1 MRGHLV
7 NRRRFIVLG
16 AAGLAILPFG
26 AQAQQSNKVWRIG
39 FIAHK
44 DEMFYEALFGR
55 LRELGYEEGRNLIV
69 ERRYAQ
75 GHANRFQEFADEMV
89 RLNVDIIIVVTT
101 PAAEAAKRAT
111 TTIPIVHPAVI
122 DPVGTGLVASLA
134 RPGGNLTG
142 LAIPDAELSAK
153 RLEVLKEVIPRLSN
167 GAVLWNA
174 ANPANAVAWKETNS
188 AARVLGLTL
197 QSYELRTVDDF
208 EAAFARIAQQRP
220 DFLYVLQDALML
232 GRRRQIIDFA
242 NQNRLPSMFVGREWT
257 EEGGL
262 MCYGVRLREW
272 YGRAASY
279 VDKILRGAKPAD
291 LPMDQPTL
299 FELIFNLKT
308 AKAIGVTIPATLIS
322 RADEV
327 IE

>member
-1 MRGHLV
+1 M
-7 NRRRFIVLG
+7 NRRHFIALGGAGVAVLP
-16 AAGLAILPFG
+16 LS
-26 AQAQQSNKVWRIG
+26 AQAQQSDKVWRIG

-44 DEMFYEALFGR
+44 HERFYEPLFGR

-75 GHANRFQEFADEMV
+75 GHADRFQEFADEMV
-89 RLNVDIIIVVTT
+89 RLNVDVIIVVTT
-101 PAAEAAKRAT
+101 PAAQAAMRAT

-142 LAIPDAELSAK
+142 LAILNAELSAR

-174 ANPANAVAWKETNS
+174 ANPANAVAWKETDN
-188 AARVLGLTL
+188 AARVLAVTL
-197 QSYELRTVDDF
+197 QSYEVRNVNDF
-208 EAAFARIAQQRP
+208 EGAFARIAQQRP

-232 GRRRQIIDFA
+232 GHRRQIIDFA
-242 NQNRLPSMFVGREWT
+242 NQNRLPSMFVGKEWV

-262 MCYGVRLREW
+262 MCYGVRLPEW
-272 YGRAASY
+272 YRRAASY
-279 VDKILRGAKPAD
+279 VDKILRGAKPTD
-291 LPMDQPTL
+291 LPMEQPTL
-299 FELIFNLKT
+299 FELVFNLKT
-308 AKAIGVTIPATLIS
+308 AKAIGVTIPPALIS
-322 RADEV
+322 RADQV

>member
-1 MRGHLV
+1 M
-7 NRRRFIVLG
+7 NRRHFIALVGTGVAVSSLS
-16 AAGLAILPFG
+16 
-26 AQAQQSNKVWRIG
+26 AQAQQSGKVWRIG
-39 FIAHK
+39 FIAHRH
-44 DEMFYEALFGR
+44 ERFYEPLFER

-75 GHANRFQEFADEMV
+75 GHADRFQEFADEMV
-89 RLNVDIIIVVTT
+89 RLNVDVIIVVTT
-101 PAAEAAKRAT
+101 PAAQAAKRAT
-111 TTIPIVHPAVI
+111 TTMPIVHPAVI

-174 ANPANAVAWKETNS
+174 ANPANAVAWKETDN
-188 AARVLGLTL
+188 AARVLAVTL
-197 QSYELRTVDDF
+197 QSYEVRNVNDF
-208 EAAFARIAQQRP
+208 EEAFARVAQQRP

-232 GRRRQIIDFA
+232 GHRRQIIDFA
-242 NQNRLPSMFVGREWT
+242 NQNRLPSMFVGKEWV

-262 MCYGVRLREW
+262 MCYGVRLPEW
-272 YGRAASY
+272 YRRAASY

-291 LPMDQPTL
+291 LPVEQPTL
-299 FELIFNLKT
+299 FELVFNLKT
-308 AKAIGVTIPATLIS
+308 AKAIGVTIPPALIS

>member
-1 MRGHLV
+1 M
-7 NRRRFIVLG
+7 NRRHFIAL
-16 AAGLAILPFG
+16 AGTGVAVSLLS
-26 AQAQQSNKVWRIG
+26 AQAQQSGKVWRIG
-39 FIAHK
+39 FIAHRH
-44 DEMFYEALFGR
+44 ERFYEPLFER

-75 GHANRFQEFADEMV
+75 GHADRFQEFADEIV
-89 RLNVDIIIVVTT
+89 RLNVDVIIVVTT
-101 PAAEAAKRAT
+101 PAAQAAKRAT
-111 TTIPIVHPAVI
+111 TTIPIIHPAVI

-142 LAIPDAELSAK
+142 LAILDAELSAK

-174 ANPANAVAWKETNS
+174 ANPANAVAWKETDN
-188 AARVLGLTL
+188 AARVLAVTL
-197 QSYELRTVDDF
+197 QSYEVRNVNDF
-208 EAAFARIAQQRP
+208 EEAFARIAQQRP

-232 GRRRQIIDFA
+232 GHRRQIIDFA
-242 NQNRLPSMFVGREWT
+242 NQNRLPSMFVGKEWV

-262 MCYGVRLREW
+262 MCYGVRLPEW
-272 YGRAASY
+272 YRRAASY

-291 LPMDQPTL
+291 LPVEQPTL
-299 FELIFNLKT
+299 FELVFNLKT
-308 AKAIGVTIPATLIS
+308 AKAIGVTIPPALIS

>member
-1 MRGHLV
+1 M
-7 NRRRFIVLG
+7 NRRHFIALVGTGVAVSSLS
-16 AAGLAILPFG
+16 
-26 AQAQQSNKVWRIG
+26 AQAQQSGKVWRIG
-39 FIAHK
+39 FIAHRH
-44 DEMFYEALFGR
+44 ERFYEPLFER

-75 GHANRFQEFADEMV
+75 GHADRFQEFADEIV
-89 RLNVDIIIVVTT
+89 RLNVDVIIVVTT
-101 PAAEAAKRAT
+101 PAAQAAKRAT
-111 TTIPIVHPAVI
+111 TTIPIIHPAVI

-142 LAIPDAELSAK
+142 LAILDAELSAK

-174 ANPANAVAWKETNS
+174 ANPANAVAWKETDN
-188 AARVLGLTL
+188 AARVLAVTL
-197 QSYELRTVDDF
+197 QSYEVRNVNDF
-208 EAAFARIAQQRP
+208 EEAFARIAQQRP

-232 GRRRQIIDFA
+232 GHRRQIIDFA
-242 NQNRLPSMFVGREWT
+242 NQNRLPSMFVGKEWV

-262 MCYGVRLREW
+262 MCYGVRLPEW
-272 YGRAASY
+272 YRRAASY

-291 LPMDQPTL
+291 LPVEQPTL
-299 FELIFNLKT
+299 FELVFNLKT
-308 AKAIGVTIPATLIS
+308 AKAIGVTIPPALIS

>member
-1 MRGHLV
+1 M
-7 NRRRFIVLG
+7 NRRHFIALGGAGVAVL
-16 AAGLAILPFG
+16 LPS
-26 AQAQQSNKVWRIG
+26 AQAQQSEKVWRIG

-44 DEMFYEALFGR
+44 HETFYEPLFGR

-75 GHANRFQEFADEMV
+75 GHADRFQEFADEMV
-89 RLNVDIIIVVTT
+89 RLNVDVIIVVTT
-101 PAAEAAKRAT
+101 PAAQAAKRAT

-142 LAIPDAELSAK
+142 FAIPNAELGAK
-153 RLEVLKEVIPRLSN
+153 RLEVVKEVIPRLSN

-174 ANPANAVAWKETNS
+174 ANPANAVAWKETDN
-188 AARVLGLTL
+188 AARVLAVTL
-197 QSYELRTVDDF
+197 QSYEVRNVNDF
-208 EAAFARIAQQRP
+208 EGAFARIAQQRP

-232 GRRRQIIDFA
+232 GHRRQIIDFA
-242 NQNRLPSMFVGREWT
+242 NQNRLPSMFVGKEWV

-272 YGRAASY
+272 YRRAASY

-291 LPMDQPTL
+291 LPVEQPTL
-299 FELIFNLKT
+299 FELVFNLKT
-308 AKAIGVTIPATLIS
+308 AKAIGVTIPPALIS

>member
-1 MRGHLV
+1 M
-7 NRRRFIVLG
+7 NRRHFIVLG
-16 AAGLAILPFG
+16 AAGLAILPLG
-26 AQAQQSNKVWRIG
+26 AQAQQSDKIWRIG

-44 DEMFYEALFGR
+44 HEMFYEPLFGR
-55 LRELGYEEGRNLIV
+55 LRDLGYEEGRNLIV

-75 GHANRFQEFADEMV
+75 GHADRFQEFADEMV
-89 RLNVDIIIVVTT
+89 RLNVDVIIVVTT
-101 PAAEAAKRAT
+101 PAAQAAKRAT
-111 TTIPIVHPAVI
+111 TTMPIVHPAVI

-174 ANPANAVAWKETNS
+174 TNPANAVAWKETDS

-197 QSYELRTVDDF
+197 QSYELRTVNDF
-208 EAAFARIAQQRP
+208 EGAFARIAQQRP

-232 GRRRQIIDFA
+232 GHRRQIIDLA
-242 NQNRLPSMFVGREWT
+242 NQNRLPSMFVGREWA

-291 LPMDQPTL
+291 LPMEQPTL
-299 FELIFNLKT
+299 FELVFNLKT
-308 AKAIGVTIPATLIS
+308 AKTIGVTIPPALIS

>member
-1 MRGHLV
+1 M
-7 NRRRFIVLG
+7 NRRRFIALVGTG
-16 AAGLAILPFG
+16 AAVWSLS
-26 AQAQQSNKVWRIG
+26 AQAQQPGKVWRIG
-39 FIAHK
+39 FIAHR
-44 DEMFYEALFGR
+44 DERFYEPLFGR

-75 GHANRFQEFADEMV
+75 GHADRFQEFADEMV
-89 RLNVDIIIVVTT
+89 RLNVDVIIVVTT
-101 PAAEAAKRAT
+101 PAAQAARRAT

-174 ANPANAVAWKETNS
+174 TNPANAVAWKETDS

-197 QSYELRTVDDF
+197 QSYELRTVNDF
-208 EAAFARIAQQRP
+208 EGAFARIAQQRP

-232 GRRRQIIDFA
+232 GHRRQIIDLA
-242 NQNRLPSMFVGREWT
+242 NQNRLPSMFVGREWA

-291 LPMDQPTL
+291 LPMEQPTL
-299 FELIFNLKT
+299 FELVFNLKT
-308 AKAIGVTIPATLIS
+308 AKTIGVTIPPALIS

>member
-1 MRGHLV
+1 M
-7 NRRRFIVLG
+7 NRRHFIAL
-16 AAGLAILPFG
+16 AGTGVAVSSLS
-26 AQAQQSNKVWRIG
+26 AQAQQSGKVWRIG
-39 FIAHK
+39 FIAHRH
-44 DEMFYEALFGR
+44 ERFYEPLFER
-55 LRELGYEEGRNLIV
+55 LRELGYEEGWNLIV

-75 GHANRFQEFADEMV
+75 GHADRFQEFADEIV
-89 RLNVDIIIVVTT
+89 RLNVDVIIVVTT
-101 PAAEAAKRAT
+101 PAAQAAKRAT
-111 TTIPIVHPAVI
+111 TTIPIIHPAVI

-142 LAIPDAELSAK
+142 LAILDAELSAK

-174 ANPANAVAWKETNS
+174 ANPANAVAWKETDN
-188 AARVLGLTL
+188 AARVLAVTL
-197 QSYELRTVDDF
+197 QSYEVRNVNDF
-208 EAAFARIAQQRP
+208 EEAFARIAQQRP

-232 GRRRQIIDFA
+232 GHRRQIIDFA
-242 NQNRLPSMFVGREWT
+242 NQNRLPSMFVGKEWV

-262 MCYGVRLREW
+262 MCYGVRLPEW
-272 YGRAASY
+272 YRRAASY

-291 LPMDQPTL
+291 LPVEQPTL
-299 FELIFNLKT
+299 FELVFNLKT
-308 AKAIGVTIPATLIS
+308 AKAIGVTIPPALIS

>member
-1 MRGHLV
+1 M
-7 NRRRFIVLG
+7 NRRHFIALVGGVAVWSLS
-16 AAGLAILPFG
+16 
-26 AQAQQSNKVWRIG
+26 AQAQQSDKVWRIG
-39 FIAHK
+39 FIAHRH
-44 DEMFYEALFGR
+44 ERFYEPLFGQ

-75 GHANRFQEFADEMV
+75 GHADRFQEFADEMV
-89 RLNVDIIIVVTT
+89 RLNVDVIIVVTT
-101 PAAEAAKRAT
+101 PAAQAAKRAT

-142 LAIPDAELSAK
+142 LAIAELGAK

-174 ANPANAVAWKETNS
+174 ANPANAVAWKETDN
-188 AARVLGLTL
+188 AARMLAVTL
-197 QSYELRTVDDF
+197 QSHEVQDVNDF
-208 EAAFARIAQQRP
+208 EGAFARIAQQRP

-232 GRRRQIIDFA
+232 GHRRQIIDFA
-242 NQNRLPSMFVGREWT
+242 NQNRLPSMFVGKEWV

-262 MCYGVRLREW
+262 MCYGVRLPEW
-272 YGRAASY
+272 YRRAASY
-279 VDKILRGAKPAD
+279 VDKILRGVKPAD
-291 LPMDQPTL
+291 LPVEQPTL
-299 FELIFNLKT
+299 FELVFNLKT
-308 AKAIGVTIPATLIS
+308 AKTIGVTIPPALIS

>member
-1 MRGHLV
+1 MRLLHRM
-7 NRRRFIVLG
+7 NRRHFIVLVVAG
-16 AAGLAILPFG
+16 AAILPLG
-26 AQAQQSNKVWRIG
+26 AQAQQSDKVWQIG

-44 DEMFYEALFGR
+44 HERFYELLFGR

-75 GHANRFQEFADEMV
+75 GHADRFQEFADEMV
-89 RLNVDIIIVVTT
+89 RLNVDVIIVVTT
-101 PAAEAAKRAT
+101 PAAQAVKRAT
-111 TTIPIVHPAVI
+111 TIIPIVHPAVI

-142 LAIPDAELSAK
+142 LAIAELGAK

-174 ANPANAVAWKETNS
+174 ANPANAVAWKETDN
-188 AARVLGLTL
+188 AARMLAVTL
-197 QSYELRTVDDF
+197 QSHEVQDVNDF
-208 EAAFARIAQQRP
+208 EGAFARIAQQRP

-232 GRRRQIIDFA
+232 GHRRQIIDFA
-242 NQNRLPSMFVGREWT
+242 NQNRLPSMFVGKEWV

-262 MCYGVRLREW
+262 MCYGVRLPEW
-272 YGRAASY
+272 YRRAASY

-291 LPMDQPTL
+291 LPVEQPTP
-299 FELIFNLKT
+299 FELVFNLKT
-308 AKAIGVTIPATLIS
+308 AKAIGVTIPPALIS
-322 RADEV
+322 RADEL

>member
-1 MRGHLV
+1 M
-7 NRRRFIVLG
+7 NRRCFIALVGTGVAVRSLS
-16 AAGLAILPFG
+16 
-26 AQAQQSNKVWRIG
+26 AQAQQPGKVWRIG
-39 FIAHK
+39 FIAHR
-44 DEMFYEALFGR
+44 DERFYESLFGR

-75 GHANRFQEFADEMV
+75 GDADRFQEFADEMV
-89 RLNVDIIIVVTT
+89 RLNVDVIVVVTT
-101 PAAEAAKRAT
+101 PAAQAAKRAT

-142 LAIPDAELSAK
+142 LAIADLSAR

-167 GAVLWNA
+167 GVVLWNA
-174 ANPANAVAWKETNS
+174 ANPANAGAWKETDN
-188 AARVLGLTL
+188 AARVLAVTL
-197 QSYELRTVDDF
+197 QSYEVRNVNDF
-208 EAAFARIAQQRP
+208 EGAFARIAQQRP

-232 GRRRQIIDFA
+232 GHRRQIIDFA
-242 NQNRLPSMFVGREWT
+242 NQNRLPSMFVGKEWV

-262 MCYGVRLREW
+262 MCYGVRLPEW
-272 YGRAASY
+272 YRRAASY

-291 LPMDQPTL
+291 LPVEQPTL
-299 FELIFNLKT
+299 FELVFNLKT
-308 AKAIGVTIPATLIS
+308 AKAIGVTIPPPLIS